1 MPDQLDPQTRASLD
15 QFVGGLLLM
24 RDGADTDTP
33 HLFLSQLP
41 ARILPVELPLPE
53 LTHVV
58 GSVAHNATTL
68 EVLLESALNT
78 EALRSA
84 YRRLLGGLAWQEL
97 AGPPRY
103 HLGGFIPAD
112 FDPARPDAG
121 LHTLDFYQDS
131 SGARLSISACTR
143 WTLGLPSSV
152 WISPWTARPTGGCI
166 GRRSTVMRSRD
177 RQVIPH
183 LVPPPGSDQRPRTGS
198 SSPYEF
204 SSMAELST
212 ALEPEAVAAHY
223 AEQLSRAGW
232 TPTERGESGPLAWHS
247 WQFTSEEQEPWTG
260 LFFALQ
266 TPEDSRAYRLF
277 VRAAR
282 SKSPSVSTQL
292 PAS

>member
-41 ARILPVELPLPE
+41 EDFPVELPLPE

-131 SGARLSISACTR
+131 SGARLSIFVHPLDT
-143 WTLGLPSSV
+143 G
-152 WISPWTARPTGGCI
+152 PTFVRVDLSMDSTTN
-166 GRRSTVMRSRD
+166 RRMYRATQHRDAQQD